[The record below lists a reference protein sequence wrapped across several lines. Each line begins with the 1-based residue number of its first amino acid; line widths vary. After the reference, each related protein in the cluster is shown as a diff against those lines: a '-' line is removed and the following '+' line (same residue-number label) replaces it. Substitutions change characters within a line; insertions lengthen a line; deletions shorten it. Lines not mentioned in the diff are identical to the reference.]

1 MTTEQKIRQICSHQS
16 DNGVD
21 ELACQLTDR
30 QVKMLQK
37 LLIDAGVEGYKR
49 GFIAARIEAVNE

>member
-21 ELACQLTDR
+21 ELACQLTDK
-30 QVKMLQK
+30 QINQL
-37 LLIDAGVEGYKR
+37 VELVMDKKT
-49 GFIAARIEAVNE
+49 N